1 MGDSVSNSPRA
12 VTRIALSKEHS
23 SSLGA
28 EEDEGLHIT
37 TNETLS
43 ESRLDLEA
51 TETASLSPKKDK
63 YKERSKRDTSLED
76 KDIFQNRKHSLLLVE
91 LTS

>member
-1 MGDSVSNSPRA
+1 MTLLVSNSVGNSPRA

-23 SSLGA
+23 SSLGT

-43 ESRLDLEA
+43 KSRLDFEA
-51 TETASLSPKKDK
+51 TETASLSPKN
-63 YKERSKRDTSLED
+63 EC
-76 KDIFQNRKHSLLLVE
+76 
-91 LTS
+91 